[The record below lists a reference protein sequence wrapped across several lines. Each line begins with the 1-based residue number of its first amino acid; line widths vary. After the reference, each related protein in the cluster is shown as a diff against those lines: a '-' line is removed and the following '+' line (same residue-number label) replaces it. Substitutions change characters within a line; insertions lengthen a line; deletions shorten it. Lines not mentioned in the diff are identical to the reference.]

1 MPALGIRRPPATT
14 PAPPVSISI
23 SGGGGLHLHQRRR
36 PPKPYSAAA
45 LRFHYSAAAMD
56 QASAMEDG
64 AVREAMALA
73 PPGRDLALPALCCAP
88 EPLCC
93 VVRFCCAPDSDLRS
107 NDSNGFALLN
117 SSFWDVQM
125 CSECSVQNVQ
135 CAMFR
140 ARMSSAKCSEPICS
154 VLINH

>member
-1 MPALGIRRPPATT
+1 MPRRSSPHPPSMPASRSNTSA
-14 PAPPVSISI
+14 A
-23 SGGGGLHLHQRRR
+23 GLHLHQQRP

>member
-1 MPALGIRRPPATT
+1 MVPPPSMPALGIRRPPATT

-23 SGGGGLHLHQRRR
+23 SGAALRSPTAPPPSDSTTAPLPWTRR
-36 PPKPYSAAA
+36 PPWRTGPSARPWPWRA
-45 LRFHYSAAAMD
+45 
-56 QASAMEDG
+56 
-64 AVREAMALA
+64 
-73 PPGRDLALPALCCAP
+73 PGRDLALPALCCAP